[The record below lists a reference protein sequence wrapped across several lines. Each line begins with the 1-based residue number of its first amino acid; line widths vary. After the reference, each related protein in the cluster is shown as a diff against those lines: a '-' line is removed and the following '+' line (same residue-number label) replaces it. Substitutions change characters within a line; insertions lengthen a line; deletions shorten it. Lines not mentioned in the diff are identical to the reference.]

1 MAWWNRPGA
10 GLTPPVTLERV
21 AAWFDA
27 RDFAYDL
34 DAEGGRIDSGF
45 GGHTF
50 VVDLVNEGLVTVHGR
65 CWINLPGDEDTATA
79 LRALL
84 GEMNR
89 NQFLPTLS
97 SFMDED
103 GRQVGAQVPVTTAS
117 GLNDDQLNDI
127 LDTCLRAIM
136 SSFEEICDTLGV
148 DPAPEAQA
156 EAGQAGAAE
165 LGGIALAGPEEADE
179 SGPGSA
185 SSAVSPGTPASPASP
200 ASAVS
205 PAGPGTPGSP
215 VTPTSPA
222 TPGSAGTSGSASSAA
237 GAVSATSPAGPDTPA
252 SAATPGASHDEDH
265 DDDDD

>member
-165 LGGIALAGPEEADE
+165 RGGIALAGPEEADE

-185 SSAVSPGTPASPASP
+185 SSAVSPGTPASP

-222 TPGSAGTSGSASSAA
+222 TPGSAGTSGSASSAPS
-237 GAVSATSPAGPDTPA
+237 AVSATSPAGPDTPA

>member
-165 LGGIALAGPEEADE
+165 RGGIALAGPEEADE

-185 SSAVSPGTPASPASP
+185 SSAVSPGTPASP